1 MICSNCS
8 NCGAELVEGKRFCHK
23 CGQAVGLTTPI
34 ESTVLS
40 ANPAESQYSHADT
53 NSLEMRAG
61 IGSNVRSFIIVFLLG
76 IGLLAGALIAVVV
89 HNEHVMRASAGT
101 GSTMKS
107 EVLALKPA
115 EVQPQAN
122 NTDTSIS
129 SDHYVT
135 PNPHDLTQFPLP
147 VGYVNDFGHLLSP
160 EAVARVDG
168 ICSQI
173 DHSHTDA
180 QVFVVT
186 IETLDG
192 ADIAEFATSLSNK
205 WGIGHKD
212 SNRGVLILLDVDEH
226 KWRITVGYG
235 LESVLT
241 DAKAAEI
248 GREATPLL
256 RANNFEG
263 SLTLFVSEVARV
275 IDDDD
280 KVNLDSASEKQH

>member
-1 MICSNCS
+1 
-8 NCGAELVEGKRFCHK
+8 
-23 CGQAVGLTTPI
+23 
-34 ESTVLS
+34 
-40 ANPAESQYSHADT
+40 
-53 NSLEMRAG
+53 
-61 IGSNVRSFIIVFLLG
+61 
-76 IGLLAGALIAVVV
+76 
-89 HNEHVMRASAGT
+89 MRASAGT

-205 WGIGHKD
+205 WGIGHKG
-212 SNRGVLILLDVDEH
+212 SNRGVLILLAVNDH
-226 KWRITVGYG
+226 KWRIAVGYG

-248 GREATPLL
+248 GREAVPLL
-256 RANNFEG
+256 RAANYDAG
-263 SLTLFVSEVARV
+263 VTLLVKEVARV
-275 IDDDD
+275 IDDDE
-280 KVNLDSASEKQH
+280 KVNLDSDSEQQH